1 MGGMRV
7 HYLAYNEP
15 IQHRTGDLPLAFYHV
30 DPQHPRYHM
39 RMHWHRET
47 ELLWMLRGEMRLYVE
62 DVPLDL
68 RTGDFAVIG
77 EGALHGAEEVRDAAY
92 ECVVLDPYA
101 LLMHVESCKSA
112 LKEVVG
118 RTIFLENRALRAAP
132 DLSAALARLYDSVR
146 SGVSCGGLR
155 AVGALYE
162 VFGLLTGQLD
172 AAVRT
177 DTNRAGVKAE
187 QLKPAL
193 EYIEQN
199 YGSKISLETLAR
211 STGLSP
217 KYFCRCVRA
226 IIHRSPIDYLNHYR
240 IECASFLLATS
251 DMTVAEVAQRCGY
264 NDSSFFIKQF
274 RRYKHTTPRQY
285 KASLRPEQA

>member
-1 MGGMRV
+1 MGEMRV

-77 EGALHGAEEVRDAAY
+77 EGAL
-92 ECVVLDPYA
+92 
-101 LLMHVESCKSA
+101 
-112 LKEVVG
+112 KEVVG

-177 DTNRAGVKAE
+177 DSNRAGVKAE

-217 KYFCRCVRA
+217 KYFCRCFRA

-285 KASLRPEQA
+285 KVSLRPEQA